1 MKGRSIYST
10 GLLNLNHA
18 DGLFWHL
25 QGRNNVFLSSDLS
38 AFFFFLKNSLFSE
51 ESHGI
56 IFKGLFVCL
65 YACEGSLL
73 SRSE

>member
-38 AFFFFLKNSLFSE
+38 AFFFFPEK
-51 ESHGI
+51 
-56 IFKGLFVCL
+56 
-65 YACEGSLL
+65 
-73 SRSE
+73 